1 VSRLGRA
8 SERQR
13 GTDERARGQSLV
25 EFSMIITVVMLLL
38 LGMLEFGFVFDHH
51 LTLEYATREGARVG
65 SAMGKTA
72 TPNGA
77 TVPCDA
83 AGNESVDKQIVAAV
97 QRVITSPGS
106 AVVKSRV
113 TEIRIYKA
121 NATGD
126 ITGSSSNKWIYSA
139 SSPTV
144 GNGPLVDGKKLFF
157 VASGVTGWAAC
168 SRDNGAEPD
177 SIGVSLKYNYQL
189 VTPLSAVMGFFGPGS
204 GPTVI
209 PIGDRTV
216 MALNPGK

>member
-1 VSRLGRA
+1 VSALGRA
-8 SERQR
+8 LERHHR
-13 GTDERARGQSLV
+13 TDERARGQSLV

-51 LTLEYATREGARVG
+51 LTLEYSTREGARVG
-65 SAMGKTA
+65 SAMGNGGGTLGCA
-72 TPNGA
+72 AGQSPNAA
-77 TVPCDA
+77 TVDP
-83 AGNESVDKQIVAAV
+83 QIIAAV

-126 ITGSSSNKWIYSA
+126 IAGSSSNKWVYSA

-157 VASGVTGWAAC
+157 VPSGVTGWGAC
-168 SRDNGAEPD
+168 LRDNGAEPD
-177 SIGVSLKYNYQL
+177 SIGVSLKYDYQL